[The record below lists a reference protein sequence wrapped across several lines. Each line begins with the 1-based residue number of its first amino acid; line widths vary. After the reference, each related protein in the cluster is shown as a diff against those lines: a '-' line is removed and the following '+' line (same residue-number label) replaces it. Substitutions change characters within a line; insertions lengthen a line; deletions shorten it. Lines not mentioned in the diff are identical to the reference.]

1 MPRSPARTA
10 VAAATLTILTL
21 LAACGGGTKA
31 TTGAACDEVAPCG
44 GSVVGDWT
52 IQAICETSAVF
63 TGGADCAAAT
73 VDGSMRSVSG
83 SLAFNDDATYTVS
96 SSESGSLKFRVP
108 LPCAPAA
115 TCDELASLIGPFP
128 PKGMTTCATADGNCD
143 CTLTF
148 NEPLALDDNGTY
160 VTLGDA
166 LSLTSSTNA
175 APFADRYCVQ
185 DNTLNLMFT
194 YPGTTMFG
202 LRIAATR

>member
-1 MPRSPARTA
+1 MLPRPARFPS
-10 VAAATLTILTL
+10 ATLALVL
-21 LAACGGGTKA
+21 LFPACGGGSKT
-31 TTGAACDEVAPCG
+31 TTGATCDDVAPCG
-44 GSVVGDWT
+44 GALVGDWT

-83 SLAFNDDATYTVS
+83 SLVFNDDATYTVS
-96 SSESGSLKFRVP
+96 SSESGSLKFLVP

-115 TCDELASLIGPFP
+115 TCDELASLVGPFP
-128 PKGMTTCATADGNCD
+128 PRGMTTCATTDGNCD

-148 NEPLALDDNGTY
+148 NEPLTLNDNGSY
-160 VTLGDA
+160 VTVGDA
-166 LSLTSSTNA
+166 LSLTSANNA

-185 DNTLNLMFT
+185 DKTLNLMFT

-202 LRIAATR
+202 LRISATR